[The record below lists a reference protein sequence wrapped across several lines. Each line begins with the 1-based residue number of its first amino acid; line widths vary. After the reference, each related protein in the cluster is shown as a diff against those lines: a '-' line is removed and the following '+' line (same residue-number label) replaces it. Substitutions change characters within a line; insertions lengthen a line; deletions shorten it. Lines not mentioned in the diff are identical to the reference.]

1 MNGYKTHYA
10 MASVLILSGAAAGC
24 ATYGDAKITADVE
37 TRLREDSATA
47 PPNLIYAQT
56 SDHVVYLSGLV
67 DTRSE
72 KQEAEADARQIAGV
86 TDVVNT
92 IVGHTP

>member
-1 MNGYKTHYA
+1 MSGHKTLYA
-10 MASVLILSGAAAGC
+10 MACVLILSGAAAGC

-37 TRLREDSATA
+37 TRLREDTATA
-47 PPNLIYAQT
+47 PPNLIYVQT

-67 DTRSE
+67 DTRGE
-72 KQEAEADARQIAGV
+72 KQEAEADAREIAGV